1 MLAHVGIYGN
11 EMGDIEAKKG
21 KTNKNKI
28 QEAVRKDDT
37 QSAIRK

>member
-11 EMGDIEAKKG
+11 EMGDVEAKKG

-28 QEAVRKDDT
+28 LVVLIKEILNAKH
-37 QSAIRK
+37 